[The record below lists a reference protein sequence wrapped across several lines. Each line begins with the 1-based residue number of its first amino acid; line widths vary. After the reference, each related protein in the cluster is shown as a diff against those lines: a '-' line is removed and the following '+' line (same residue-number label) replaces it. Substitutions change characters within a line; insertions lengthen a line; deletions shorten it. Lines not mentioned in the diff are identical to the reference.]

1 MRVLSLCDLKLMSF
15 TEFIIVLDLG
25 ASSFCLFL
33 NPFYTLLNTP
43 LAGVLM
49 QKTIFTRHAA
59 QVASVDASFRNLFVN
74 RNALHAIQGVA
85 GEVSPALRRAID
97 AVTMP
102 LIEEDLQ
109 SGRSARAVIS
119 LDGFTPILL
128 YRAGTEDPHTVALQ
142 IFRQLSS
149 SLGRVQPSAG
159 SKTPALTSA
168 TPSKG
173 EIPEMK
179 DIVSFLTSTRSVYNL
194 DSERL
199 GANLGIV
206 SLEQYP
212 SLPPGKLYCIANMAL
227 LLDLPPLVTEDGT
240 SLPKKSLTLDLKG
253 ESRNGTFEL
262 VVTTESRY
270 SSARGNYPSAC
281 SVLFADPEFGY
292 DFTTDELRARGM
304 VPPTSFHMFPDG
316 TALFRV
322 FIRNGRA
329 ALFVPDSSGL
339 KVPESDDFRT
349 NGIF

>member
-1 MRVLSLCDLKLMSF
+1 M
-15 TEFIIVLDLG
+15 T
-25 ASSFCLFL
+25 
-33 NPFYTLLNTP
+33 
-43 LAGVLM
+43 
-49 QKTIFTRHAA
+49 KTIFTRHAA
-59 QVASVDASFRNLFVN
+59 QVASVDASFRTLFVN
-74 RNALHAIQGVA
+74 RNAANAIQGVA

-102 LIEEDLQ
+102 LIDQDPQ
-109 SGRSARAVIS
+109 SARSARAVIS

-128 YRAGTEDPHTVALQ
+128 YRSGTEDPHTVALQ

-149 SLGRVQPSAG
+149 ALDRVKTFTG

-179 DIVSFLTSTRSVYNL
+179 DIVAFLISARGVYNL

-227 LLDLPPLVTEDGT
+227 LLDLPPLVTEDGI

-253 ESRNGTFEL
+253 EISPGNFEL

-270 SSARGNYPSAC
+270 SPASGKYPPAC
-281 SVLFADPEFGY
+281 SVLIAKPEFGY

-304 VPPTSFHMFPDG
+304 VPLTSFHLFPDG
-316 TALFRV
+316 ITLFRV